1 MATVVLSQD
10 LRERILDNAKGV
22 FEKRLVAAC
31 ESYAPDLADRLYAEV
46 FSEYIPHM
54 NALPEEFFMV
64 HTKLFVSKVCDIEM
78 PNGAPTYKHM
88 EFSSPVRIPHGIPS
102 KLTIQFSSYYRS
114 ECLTASA
121 RLDFKERFPE
131 ITEEILSYYDRIQKL
146 LVERTVFRNQVKQI
160 LEANRTLAPAIKI
173 WSPLVS
179 LLPVETL
186 ARHRETNKK
195 IVKEEVSIDVD
206 LSSMTTAVV
215 ANKLSQ

>member
-31 ESYAPDLADRLYAEV
+31 ESYAPDLADRLYAKV
-46 FSEYIPHM
+46 FNEYIPHM

-64 HTKLFVSKVCDIEM
+64 HSKLLVSKVCGIGM
-78 PNGAPTYKHM
+78 PDGIPTYKHM
-88 EFSSPVRIPHGIPS
+88 EFSSPVRIPFGLPD
-102 KLTIQFSSYYRS
+102 KFPVDFNTYYHS
-114 ECLTASA
+114 GYTGASV

-131 ITEEILSYYDRIQKL
+131 ITEEILTYYDRIKKL
-146 LVERTVFRNQVKQI
+146 LDERTVFRNQVRKI

-186 ARHRETNKK
+186 ARHNETNKK